1 MQVIDD
7 DAYYEALLRD
17 GWRRCAMGQLI
28 TQHCAEAERQRRQSD
43 ALFSAGARLA
53 LELECLLLETRDTA
67 AVSKWWDSAHE
78 ALEMWRD
85 ALRGLEREP
94 VSNADEFSRAIRL
107 ADDAAES
114 VICTEGR
121 IEAPGV
127 WRITREVFDD
137 DRAYLSDCIEH
148 LRWRGMADVE
158 TDAATGDVVV
168 GFRGK

>member
-1 MQVIDD
+1 MNPRGGGMTMQVIDD

-17 GWRRCAMGQLI
+17 GWRRCAMGQRI

-85 ALRGLEREP
+85 ALRGLEDI
-94 VSNADEFSRAIRL
+94 SKCQSG
-107 ADDAAES
+107 
-114 VICTEGR
+114 T
-121 IEAPGV
+121 
-127 WRITREVFDD
+127 
-137 DRAYLSDCIEH
+137 
-148 LRWRGMADVE
+148 
-158 TDAATGDVVV
+158 
-168 GFRGK
+168 